1 MTAEGTPGKEK
12 IEAINSMIVEAQIVG
27 QNTLASFLGDTSFM
41 HFLLVFKCS

>member
-41 HFLLVFKCS
+41 HFLLVFKCV